1 MEGVIWGWGA
11 GYVDDDVVVER
22 VVDACVNL
30 CLLSCVS
37 GCGGYLSEEWE
48 RLWFVVVRKK
58 IGRECMIYL

>member
-1 MEGVIWGWGA
+1 VLLEGGGA

-30 CLLSCVS
+30 CCVC

-48 RLWFVVVRKK
+48 RLSLVCCGFGGRKK
-58 IGRECMIYL
+58 LGGNA

>member
-30 CLLSCVS
+30 CLLSVWVWRVFI
-37 GCGGYLSEEWE
+37 GGVGE
-48 RLWFVVVRKK
+48 RFWFVVVSTFG
-58 IGRECMIYL
+58 GRIFFGGNA